1 MKKPAQI
8 LLCLLVFSF
17 SLTLGAYADI
27 TPSQVLVLYNA
38 DWKDDHPLTE
48 KGQDS
53 KEIAEHYVKVNT
65 DAATGEK
72 PYILGLSGKTG
83 QSLGIEHLEE
93 GSKDNRSGVIL
104 THVSKMVGSTHTL
117 RDNRLIEFKLPKNEA
132 GWDFDTLKMQ
142 IGPAASKLPDRHVI
156 IENGKNL
163 FPDKIV
169 LQESD
174 NFNVRLNGQG
184 FLTGSLIVNAS
195 CTDKTGKAHHWE
207 ADYKNITDISFSPTG
222 PDNVRDDKNYLDLI
236 ETPIKAFLE
245 DPKNALKD
253 GTLLKDH
260 VLFFVICYGLP
271 RTCIATYGIER
282 GITNSPN
289 NFGSIIDLGQRLQLM
304 YYHFD
309 QVVGSTPR
317 AYKFDTQEVF
327 SAFFFRAPQAFPL
340 YGPKANPFLH
350 PEIYSNDK
358 TIKDPAKALPFNV
371 INRQK
376 DAFRHLYFA
385 MRLDGEDPVQAKA
398 LIDRSIY
405 ARKYAT
411 PEMGLGLYQAK
422 SNNNSMG
429 KHIQSYPAG
438 KLYWEAGYRRIFY
451 KPASSNRLELFKLP
465 PEPPFFNKTSV
476 YLPGGIG
483 VTAVSESGW
492 NRKDSSLYSYL
503 RAGVSMTA
511 SAANVYSGS
520 PHIHN
525 KSFWDD
531 NVFYPALLKEKSIG
545 EALVMNQIHLEW
557 ITCFVGDPLL
567 KFPQENQKDSEQMQ
581 SEKIDIKFI
590 GLTGNYGNDE
600 TVVIA
605 NLETNNKSPLIAQM
619 RALALKAQDELVYS
633 CDTFSSN
640 PYIIL
645 KNSIIKKNKEWVL
658 SFIDPFGKV
667 IVKQVDIMNF
677 IE

>member
-1 MKKPAQI
+1 M
-8 LLCLLVFSF
+8 LF
-17 SLTLGAYADI
+17 
-27 TPSQVLVLYNA
+27 
-38 DWKDDHPLTE
+38 
-48 KGQDS
+48 
-53 KEIAEHYVKVNT
+53 
-65 DAATGEK
+65 
-72 PYILGLSGKTG
+72 
-83 QSLGIEHLEE
+83 
-93 GSKDNRSGVIL
+93 RS
-104 THVSKMVGSTHTL
+104 
-117 RDNRLIEFKLPKNEA
+117 
-132 GWDFDTLKMQ
+132 
-142 IGPAASKLPDRHVI
+142 
-156 IENGKNL
+156 
-163 FPDKIV
+163 
-169 LQESD
+169 
-174 NFNVRLNGQG
+174 
-184 FLTGSLIVNAS
+184 
-195 CTDKTGKAHHWE
+195 
-207 ADYKNITDISFSPTG
+207 
-222 PDNVRDDKNYLDLI
+222 
-236 ETPIKAFLE
+236 
-245 DPKNALKD
+245 
-253 GTLLKDH
+253 
-260 VLFFVICYGLP
+260 
-271 RTCIATYGIER
+271 
-282 GITNSPN
+282 
-289 NFGSIIDLGQRLQLM
+289 
-304 YYHFD
+304 
-309 QVVGSTPR
+309 
-317 AYKFDTQEVF
+317 
-327 SAFFFRAPQAFPL
+327 
-340 YGPKANPFLH
+340 
-350 PEIYSNDK
+350 
-358 TIKDPAKALPFNV
+358 
-371 INRQK
+371 
-376 DAFRHLYFA
+376 YFA

-633 CDTFSSN
+633 CE
-640 PYIIL
+640 IGRAH
-645 KNSIIKKNKEWVL
+645 V
-658 SFIDPFGKV
+658 
-667 IVKQVDIMNF
+667 
-677 IE
+677 